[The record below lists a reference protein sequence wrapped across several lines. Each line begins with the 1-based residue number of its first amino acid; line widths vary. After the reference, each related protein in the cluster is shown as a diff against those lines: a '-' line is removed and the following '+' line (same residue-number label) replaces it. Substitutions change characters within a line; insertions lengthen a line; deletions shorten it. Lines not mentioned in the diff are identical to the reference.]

1 MAVTVEPAPLTLM
14 LAAARM
20 STVCSVPPLVTASV
34 PPSTSTKLPTVA
46 DPPLMTSPPVWQLQ
60 RLRSPWMFRVPVSV
74 SVPAPVLVNEPL
86 LPPSWIEPLTVV
98 ERLLLP
104 TMSRF
109 VPSLYVPA
117 PSIEPAEMLPSPSG
131 PELPEKSTIPPALV
145 MNRALPPSLLL
156 VNCVIAPPLVI
167 IVASR
172 AVLVSE
178 NERRVRK
185 PLVMMVE
192 LPAELEPRKDMP
204 PLLVI
209 AAFAAVPLLK
219 NIRALSLVKLGANA
233 EALAIPA
240 PLMLKIK
247 KGLMVNEY
255 AGAAAVN
262 WIVLIEVEL
271 EMVTDVR
278 VLVSNV
284 AVLSGTSGFEVQFVP
299 RVHSAFVTPVQVPSV
314 ACAALGL
321 SVARAP
327 SQTLPSSAAR
337 LKVALV
343 AAGTIRIALL
353 RIAAPG
359 AAARVACE
367 RHRYERIPQPL
378 RAAPAAHPN
387 HRARVPRE
395 RIVAP
400 RPTLRAELVTI
411 NSRSSVSA
419 RIAAA
424 CGFPA
429 TRLHDAR

>member
-1 MAVTVEPAPLTLM
+1 
-14 LAAARM
+14 
-20 STVCSVPPLVTASV
+20 
-34 PPSTSTKLPTVA
+34 
-46 DPPLMTSPPVWQLQ
+46 
-60 RLRSPWMFRVPVSV
+60 
-74 SVPAPVLVNEPL
+74 
-86 LPPSWIEPLTVV
+86 
-98 ERLLLP
+98 
-104 TMSRF
+104 
-109 VPSLYVPA
+109 
-117 PSIEPAEMLPSPSG
+117 
-131 PELPEKSTIPPALV
+131 
-145 MNRALPPSLLL
+145 
-156 VNCVIAPPLVI
+156 
-167 IVASR
+167 
-172 AVLVSE
+172 
-178 NERRVRK
+178 
-185 PLVMMVE
+185 
-192 LPAELEPRKDMP
+192 
-204 PLLVI
+204 
-209 AAFAAVPLLK
+209 
-219 NIRALSLVKLGANA
+219 
-233 EALAIPA
+233 
-240 PLMLKIK
+240 MLKIK

-271 EMVTDVR
+271 EMATDVR

-314 ACAALGL
+314 ACAAPWL
-321 SVARAP
+321 SVASAP
-327 SQTLPSSAAR
+327 SQTPPSNAAR
-337 LKVALV
+337 LKAERA

-359 AAARVACE
+359 AAARVACG
-367 RHRYERIPQPL
+367 RHRYERILQPL

>member
-1 MAVTVEPAPLTLM
+1 
-14 LAAARM
+14 
-20 STVCSVPPLVTASV
+20 VCSVPPLVTASV

-46 DPPLMTSPPVWQLQ
+46 DPPLMTSPPVWQLH

-172 AVLVSE
+172 AALVSE

-219 NIRALSLVKLGANA
+219 NMRALSLVKLGANA

-271 EMVTDVR
+271 GMVTDGR
-278 VLVSNV
+278 VIVSNV

-299 RVHSAFVTPVQVPSV
+299 RVHSAFVTPVQMPSV

-359 AAARVACE
+359 AAARVACG
-367 RHRYERIPQPL
+367 RHRYERILQPL
-378 RAAPAAHPN
+378 RAAPAALPHNRPRRPARTNDRPGANATGGPGTDQFALARLGRDCRRLWLSRHAGCVTPVDPLTHATTATAEPPN
-387 HRARVPRE
+387 F
-395 RIVAP
+395 
-400 RPTLRAELVTI
+400 
-411 NSRSSVSA
+411 
-419 RIAAA
+419 
-424 CGFPA
+424 C
-429 TRLHDAR
+429 